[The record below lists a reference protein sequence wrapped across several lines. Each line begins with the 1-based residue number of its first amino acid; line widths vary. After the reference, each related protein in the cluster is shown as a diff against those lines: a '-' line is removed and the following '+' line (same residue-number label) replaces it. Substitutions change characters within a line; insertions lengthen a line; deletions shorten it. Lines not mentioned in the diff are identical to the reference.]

1 MVPHLTAKKAPIS
14 LVSCTRVLG
23 LGVHSCDGAALSGWV
38 YIQYDA
44 LDRLLFD
51 SDMRHGTLLGR
62 CSTQSGARHRRATI
76 GLYRLNM
83 RQFGLRRLIIS
94 AARACGAQL
103 IGFFHSN
110 MRHLGLR
117 RLIISA
123 ARATGAH
130 TIGFFRIDMRHFGM
144 VARIVVRA
152 NHTNSATFDGR
163 NNYRSKRRPNAP
175 HQLRRTDKAV
185 WRLGCFRVSKSHRS
199 CSTRSGVSWMRLLAD
214 VFIVRH
220 PLSSAGSA
228 SSAGLIDGTFSR
240 IRATTIANRA
250 YVWCVRGRHRRC
262 SVRVYVMARFPAS
275 QPRSFPSGKSDACA
289 ARNGLSL
296 GG

>member
-1 MVPHLTAKKAPIS
+1 M
-14 LVSCTRVLG
+14 
-23 LGVHSCDGAALSGWV
+23 

-44 LDRLLFD
+44 LDRHLYD

-83 RQFGLRRLIIS
+83 RQFGLRRLTIS

-163 NNYRSKRRPNAP
+163 NNYRSKRRPNG
-175 HQLRRTDKAV
+175 LRISRRERTTYESAKIATISRAKRSD
-185 WRLGCFRVSKSHRS
+185 CMRV
-199 CSTRSGVSWMRLLAD
+199 LAAD
-214 VFIVRH
+214 FWFVFI
-220 PLSSAGSA
+220 
-228 SSAGLIDGTFSR
+228 
-240 IRATTIANRA
+240 
-250 YVWCVRGRHRRC
+250 
-262 SVRVYVMARFPAS
+262 
-275 QPRSFPSGKSDACA
+275 
-289 ARNGLSL
+289 
-296 GG
+296 

>member
-1 MVPHLTAKKAPIS
+1 MA
-14 LVSCTRVLG
+14 
-23 LGVHSCDGAALSGWV
+23 
-38 YIQYDA
+38 
-44 LDRLLFD
+44 
-51 SDMRHGTLLGR
+51 
-62 CSTQSGARHRRATI
+62 RATI

-163 NNYRSKRRPNAP
+163 NNYRSKRRPNGCALAASESVSHSVIEITMVPHLGWKIAP
-175 HQLRRTDKAV
+175 ISLVSCTRV
-185 WRLGCFRVSKSHRS
+185 LGLGF
-199 CSTRSGVSWMRLLAD
+199 
-214 VFIVRH
+214 
-220 PLSSAGSA
+220 
-228 SSAGLIDGTFSR
+228 
-240 IRATTIANRA
+240 
-250 YVWCVRGRHRRC
+250 
-262 SVRVYVMARFPAS
+262 FPAT
-275 QPRSFPSGKSDACA
+275 
-289 ARNGLSL
+289 ARR
-296 GG
+296 

>member
-1 MVPHLTAKKAPIS
+1 MR
-14 LVSCTRVLG
+14 VSCQRACTTCIERNHDGAASDCQKSTDLAGQLHARVRPW
-23 LGVHSCDGAALSGWV
+23 VHSCDSAALSGWV

-163 NNYRSKRRPNAP
+163 NNYRSKRRPNAMP
-175 HQLRRTDKAV
+175 FSGAL
-185 WRLGCFRVSKSHRS
+185 SRS
-199 CSTRSGVSWMRLLAD
+199 E
-214 VFIVRH
+214 
-220 PLSSAGSA
+220 
-228 SSAGLIDGTFSR
+228 
-240 IRATTIANRA
+240 
-250 YVWCVRGRHRRC
+250 
-262 SVRVYVMARFPAS
+262 
-275 QPRSFPSGKSDACA
+275 
-289 ARNGLSL
+289 
-296 GG
+296 